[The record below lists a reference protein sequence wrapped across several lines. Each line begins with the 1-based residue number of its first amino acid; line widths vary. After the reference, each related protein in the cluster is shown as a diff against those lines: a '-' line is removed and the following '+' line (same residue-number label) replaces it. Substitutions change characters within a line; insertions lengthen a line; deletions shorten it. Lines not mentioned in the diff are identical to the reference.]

1 MINMT
6 RVTEHEIVEAIR
18 TSLEGFPAWT
28 DLAIV
33 EDEELAST
41 HERADAR
48 IRAKVGGGVVEFLL
62 EVKSGS
68 LQPDALEKFRRRSES
83 LKLPLVLARTWIPAN
98 RARTLR
104 EQGVNYLDTAGNAF
118 LNLPGLQ
125 VFRET
130 NDLPKIDP
138 VRKRPGE
145 IFNASAVRVGL
156 QLLLDPQLVG
166 SNLRA
171 IAALAGVSAP
181 SAKFALDA
189 FKADGYV
196 IEVGK
201 NGRRLV
207 DREGFLR
214 KWAECYNLRYRP
226 KHALGK
232 YVAGPEDLR
241 LDDFEACWGGEPGAD
256 RLTNNLQALG
266 KVVYAYSTKVGP
278 LVAKNRLRPDSRGGV
293 ELVRACWEKR
303 QEEPQGTAP
312 AFVVFAD
319 LLETR
324 DPRCI
329 EVAEQIFDTILKPRL
344 EAGGD

>member
-1 MINMT
+1 MT
-6 RVTEHEIVEAIR
+6 PATEHDIVEAIR
-18 TSLEGFPAWT
+18 TSLEGFPGWSDIA
-28 DLAIV
+28 LV
-33 EDEELAST
+33 EEEVRANT
-41 HERADAR
+41 NERADAL
-48 IRAKVGGGVVEFLL
+48 IRAKVGGVGVDFLL

-68 LQPDALEKFRRRSES
+68 LQPDALEKFRMRKE
-83 LKLPLVLARTWIPAN
+83 LLNLPLVLARTWIPAK

-118 LNLPGLQ
+118 LNLPGLH

-145 IFNASAVRVGL
+145 VFNVSAVRVGL
-156 QLLLDPQLVG
+156 QLLLDPQLVD

-201 NGRRLV
+201 NGRKLV
-207 DREGFLR
+207 DRERFVR
-214 KWAECYNLRYRP
+214 KWAESYNLRYRP

-232 YVAGPEDLR
+232 YVGGLDDLLR
-241 LDDFEACWGGEPGAD
+241 LDDFDACWGGEPGAD

-266 KVVYAYSTKVGP
+266 KVVYTYSTKVGP
-278 LVAKNRLRPDSRGGV
+278 LVAKNRLRPDSKGSV
-293 ELVRACWEKR
+293 ELVQACWEKR
-303 QEEPQGTAP
+303 QEELQGTAP

-319 LLETR
+319 LLDTR

-329 EVAEQIFDTILKPRL
+329 EVAEQIFETILKPRL
-344 EAGGD
+344 EDHVN